1 MAGIR
6 RQKCHPETYL
16 LLRDLKDHDTYIECS
31 TADAKLEYDARTSK
45 KQQFKELGR
54 SYTGTIVL
62 TKTIQNVSYW
72 IWIYGI

>member
-1 MAGIR
+1 MPAIK
-6 RQKCHPETYL
+6 RQKCHAVTYE
-16 LLRDLKDHDTYIECS
+16 LLRKLPDHDTYIKCS
-31 TADAKLEYDARTSK
+31 AADAKLEYEARK

-62 TKTIQNVSYW
+62 TKTVHDVSYW

>member
-16 LLRDLKDHDTYIECS
+16 LLRDLKDHDTYIECNA
-31 TADAKLEYDARTSK
+31 ADAKLEYDARIAQK
-45 KQQFKELGR
+45 FKELGR

-62 TKTIQNVSYW
+62 TKIVQNISYW

>member
-1 MAGIR
+1 MPAIR
-6 RQKCHPETYL
+6 RQKCHPETYA
-16 LLRDLKDHDTYIECS
+16 LLRNMQDHDTYIECS
-31 TADAKLEYDARTSK
+31 AADAKLEYEARI
-45 KQQFKELGR
+45 KQGFRELGK